1 MKTLAYT
8 LTFLTPAF
16 LGDAEQS
23 GRWRTPPIKALL
35 RQWWRVVYAADHE
48 FNVKV
53 DEMRCEEGL
62 LFGNAY
68 KENGREISDHRKS
81 LVRLRLDRWE
91 EGQVKKQE
99 WGQQEVDKEKEGV
112 NHPEVG
118 RIGPKLYLGY
128 GPLVV
133 EKVKTKGKKPEYATV
148 LKNNAAIQAGE
159 GATLSLAWPTQH
171 PSGEVQKILDDN
183 NQRRRLERALWLMDR
198 YGTLGGRS
206 RNGWGSFSLHPLPL
220 GEGWGEGMT
229 PPVRPWRDCLDRD
242 WPHAIGKDDKGPLV
256 WQTAKIYDDW
266 KSLMRDLAIV
276 KIGLR
281 TQFVFPNTAP
291 PHPRPLERHWLAYPI
306 TRHTTKDFD
315 RNARLPNSLRFKVRR
330 VPNEP
335 KKLVAVIFHL
345 PLFPPSEF
353 RPVRPAIEHTWQT
366 VHGLLDELCKA
377 MGDRSYI
384 SIKDEARRLR
394 LKPQLDMVMLTR
406 ISE

>member
-1 MKTLAYT
+1 MKTSTYS

-35 RQWWRVVYAADHE
+35 RQWWRVVYAADNR
-48 FNVKV
+48 FAV
-53 DEMRCEEGL
+53 DVDAMRREEGL
-62 LFGNAY
+62 LFGNAWL
-68 KENGREISDHRKS
+68 ENDFRKS

-159 GATLSLAWPTQH
+159 GATLSLAWPMQH

-183 NQRRRLERALWLMDR
+183 NQRRRIQRALWLMDR

-206 RNGWGSFSLHPLPL
+206 RNGWGSFTLIPAQGTPQFDGQLPL
-220 GEGWGEGMT
+220 
-229 PPVRPWRDCLDRD
+229 RDWEECLSAD
-242 WPHAIGKDDKGPLV
+242 WPHAIGKDDKGPLI

-266 KSLMRDLAIV
+266 KSLMRELAII

-281 TQFVFPNTAP
+281 TQRPAFELTLNKAAKDEELINKKTGERRGINHGAP
-291 PHPRPLERHWLAYPI
+291 QARHWLSYPV
-306 TRHTTKDFD
+306 TNHTV
-315 RNARLPNSLRFKVRR
+315 RPWGNNARLPNQIRFKVRR
-330 VPNEP
+330 APDG
-335 KKLVAVIFHL
+335 KLFGVIFHMPCL
-345 PLFPPSEF
+345 PPPEF
-353 RPVRPAIEHTWQT
+353 SPDVQAIKHVWERVHAFLDAPAQ
-366 VHGLLDELCKA
+366 
-377 MGDRSYI
+377 
-384 SIKDEARRLR
+384 
-394 LKPQLDMVMLTR
+394 QLTR
-406 ISE
+406 IQE

>member
-23 GRWRTPPIKALL
+23 GRWRTPPVKALL
-35 RQWWRVVYAADHE
+35 RQWWRVVYAADHG
-48 FNVKV
+48 FAV
-53 DEMRCEEGL
+53 DVDAMRREEGL
-62 LFGNAY
+62 LFGNAWLSHR
-68 KENGREISDHRKS
+68 ENGREISDHRKS
-81 LVRLRLDRWE
+81 LVRLRLDKWKPGE
-91 EGQVKKQE
+91 LTSWNGLEQPTIT
-99 WGQQEVDKEKEGV
+99 
-112 NHPEVG
+112 HPEVE
-118 RIGPKLYLGY
+118 RTKYKVGPHAYLGY
-128 GPLVV
+128 GPLDGRSGTRLN
-133 EKVKTKGKKPEYATV
+133 EKVKTV
-148 LKNNAAIQAGE
+148 VNVGE
-159 GATLSLAWPTQH
+159 GATLSLAMPDGDAPRIQ
-171 PSGEVQKILDDN
+171 
-183 NQRRRLERALWLMDR
+183 RALWLMDR

-206 RNGWGSFSLHPLPL
+206 RNGWGSFTLTPINETPQLDGQVPLR
-220 GEGWGEGMT
+220 EWK
-229 PPVRPWRDCLDRD
+229 DCLDRD
-242 WPHAIGKDDKGPLV
+242 WPHAIGKDKNGPLI
-256 WQTAKIYDDW
+256 WQTAEIYDDW

-315 RNARLPNSLRFKVRR
+315 RNVRLPNSLRFKVRR

-394 LKPQLDMVMLTR
+394 LKPSLDTVTLIR
-406 ISE
+406 IPE

>member
-35 RQWWRVVYAADHE
+35 RQWWRVVYAADHG
-48 FNVKV
+48 FNVDV
-53 DEMRCEEGL
+53 DAMRREEGL
-62 LFGNAY
+62 LFGNAWLSH

-159 GATLSLAWPTQH
+159 GATLSLAWPMQH

-198 YGTLGGRS
+198 YGTLGGRN
-206 RNGWGSFSLHPLPL
+206 RNGWGSFTLTPDNGTPQLDGQPPL
-220 GEGWGEGMT
+220 
-229 PPVRPWRDCLDRD
+229 RDWEECLSAD
-242 WPHAIGKDDKGPLV
+242 WPHAIGKDDRGPLI
-256 WQTAKIYDDW
+256 WQTAPCSDW
-266 KSLMRDLAIV
+266 KAMMRELAVI
-276 KIGLR
+276 KIRLR
-281 TQFVFPNTAP
+281 THFGFSMNAASGDRLVDPKNPDRGISHGAP
-291 PHPRPLERHWLAYPI
+291 QDRHWLAYPVTHHSI
-306 TRHTTKDFD
+306 QTWKEKSRDF
-315 RNARLPNSLRFKVRR
+315 RLPNSIRFKVRR
-330 VPNEP
+330 APDG
-335 KKLVAVIFHL
+335 KLVGVIFHMPCL
-345 PLFPPSEF
+345 PPPEF
-353 RPVRPAIEHTWQT
+353 RPDVQAIKHVWECVHAFLDAPAQ
-366 VHGLLDELCKA
+366 
-377 MGDRSYI
+377 
-384 SIKDEARRLR
+384 
-394 LKPQLDMVMLTR
+394 QLTR
-406 ISE
+406 IQE